1 MAKWIVSNA
10 MAEILHWTSATG
22 SSYLIPLFMFLVAK
36 SKLYQSFFVTKIN
49 GCNMLCNDVIYGGLG
64 LQCARVSL
72 QIRICNKS
80 ITGCIQINITLK
92 IDWFGKERRDQ
103 KWLSD
108 WNFIRLK
115 SDVNTL
121 LDGSSISDE
130 ICHILVVNAYFEWW
144 KKRSRLLSRTSYA
157 IYNWWSW

>member
-10 MAEILHWTSATG
+10 MAANIALNFGNWLIL
-22 SSYLIPLFMFLVAK
+22 PLFMFLVAK

-103 KWLSD
+103 K
-108 WNFIRLK
+108 
-115 SDVNTL
+115 
-121 LDGSSISDE
+121 
-130 ICHILVVNAYFEWW
+130 
-144 KKRSRLLSRTSYA
+144 
-157 IYNWWSW
+157 